1 MPPRTPKTIIK
12 IAYRQKKVANLYLS
26 GMNQEQIK
34 EYLEKTEH
42 IKVERTTISK
52 DIKKVREGWIADAQI
67 DIGEHTADTLA
78 KLSRAELEA
87 WDMYGKA
94 KKVGKYGGNTAGYWH
109 KEILETLDRK
119 SKLLGLNKPE
129 KIDVNAKL
137 DHSGRIEVKKM
148 SDEELQKEIENEL
161 RKLNSQ

>member
-1 MPPRTPKTIIK
+1 MPPRSPKTIIK

-34 EYLEKTEH
+34 EYLDKTEH

-52 DIKKVREGWIADAQI
+52 DIKKVREGWIADAHI
-67 DIGEHTADTLA
+67 DIGEHTADALA
-78 KLSRAELEA
+78 KLSKVELEA

-94 KKVGKYGGNTAGYWH
+94 KKDGKAGGNTAGYWH

-129 KIDVNAKL
+129 NFNIKTQNENINVN
-137 DHSGRIEVKKM
+137 IEP
-148 SDEELQKEIENEL
+148 DEEIRSNILRRL
-161 RKLNSQ
+161 RKNIE